1 MADISECTV
10 VIRYRP
16 DSPDGWPWAISHED
30 GRRVLT
36 ITDLDDSSL
45 GLVLR
50 ALAQAG
56 DNVDEASDDAG
67 ELGYVEGEREP
78 ELARR

>member
-1 MADISECTV
+1 MADISESTV

-30 GRRVLT
+30 GRQVLT

-56 DNVDEASDDAG
+56 EVGDVDS
-67 ELGYVEGEREP
+67 ERSP

>member
-1 MADISECTV
+1 MADMSECTV

-16 DSPDGWPWAISHED
+16 DSPDGWPWAVSHEA
-30 GRRVLT
+30 GGRVLT

-45 GLVLR
+45 GHVLR

-56 DNVDEASDDAG
+56 VANGAG
-67 ELGYVEGEREP
+67 DVRAAA
-78 ELARR
+78 LARR